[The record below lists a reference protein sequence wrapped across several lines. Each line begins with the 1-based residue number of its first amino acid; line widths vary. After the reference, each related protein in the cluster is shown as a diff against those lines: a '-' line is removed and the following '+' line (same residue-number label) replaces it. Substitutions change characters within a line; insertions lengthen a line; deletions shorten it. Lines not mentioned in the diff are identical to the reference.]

1 MAVLGPS
8 NISAELSTIK
18 VAPIKDRIGQQLRNL
33 LLDRINPTGS
43 PRKPKYNL
51 TVQISESKQELAIKK
66 TDISTRA
73 NLTFTAKFQLQ
84 GLEQFAG
91 RMLTG
96 EGQNSHKLQYF
107 KLEFW
112 HPRHRTKCP
121 PAGRAR
127 IEQRYNKPHRLVFA
141 NTELTKIETMK
152 ITARNADAFSK
163 SPTAEMRV
171 VLVHG
176 RDSGLIRERVRNLA
190 LSIVPDLQDPFQVSE
205 LTGPAI
211 KSDPACLADE
221 AAAQSLTGG
230 RRVVLVRLGAEDI
243 STALKQV
250 LEMANI
256 DALVV
261 LEAADLA
268 ATSPVRKL
276 LENHEHGA
284 SLACYEDGR
293 ATLASLVSEMS
304 RAAGIEFSRD
314 ASDYIFEHL
323 GSDRLVSRREIEK
336 LIVYA
341 GAKSEVSLEDAMA
354 VIGDNGALSI
364 EEIIYAVGSGNRQ
377 ALETGLHRATA
388 EGISPVVLV
397 RAAQR
402 HFQRLHFAVAA
413 CGQGKT
419 TRGHKKLKA
428 ARAFHV

>member
-1 MAVLGPS
+1 
-8 NISAELSTIK
+8 
-18 VAPIKDRIGQQLRNL
+18 
-33 LLDRINPTGS
+33 
-43 PRKPKYNL
+43 
-51 TVQISESKQELAIKK
+51 
-66 TDISTRA
+66 
-73 NLTFTAKFQLQ
+73 
-84 GLEQFAG
+84 
-91 RMLTG
+91 
-96 EGQNSHKLQYF
+96 
-107 KLEFW
+107 
-112 HPRHRTKCP
+112 
-121 PAGRAR
+121 
-127 IEQRYNKPHRLVFA
+127 
-141 NTELTKIETMK
+141 MK
-152 ITARNADAFSK
+152 ITARNADAFSI
-163 SPTAEMRV
+163 SPTTEMRV

-176 RDSGLIRERVRNLA
+176 RDPGLIHERVRNLA
-190 LSIVPDLQDPFQVSE
+190 LSVVPDLQDPFQVSE

-268 ATSPVRKL
+268 PTSPVRKL

-293 ATLASLVSEMS
+293 TTLASLVSEMS
-304 RAAGIEFSRD
+304 RAAGITFTRD
-314 ASDYIFEHL
+314 ASNYIVEHL
-323 GSDRLVSRREIEK
+323 GSDRLISRREIEK

-364 EEIIYAVGSGNRQ
+364 EEIIYAVGCGNRQ

-388 EGISPVVLV
+388 EGISPIVLV

-402 HFQRLHFAVAA
+402 HFQRLHVAVAA

-419 TRGHKKLKA
+419 PHEAIKSLRPPVLFMFVERFQRQLTIWTEPQLATALQLLTEAEGQCKSTGAPGRAIGERALMRLAQA
-428 ARAFHV
+428 ARAQ